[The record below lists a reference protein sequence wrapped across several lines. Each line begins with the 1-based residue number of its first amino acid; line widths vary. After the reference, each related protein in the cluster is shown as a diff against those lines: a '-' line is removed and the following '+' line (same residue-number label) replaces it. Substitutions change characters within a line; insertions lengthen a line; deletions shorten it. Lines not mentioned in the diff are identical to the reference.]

1 MRTGPGSPN
10 GSLGIESPQI
20 TVGGESG
27 TDLAPRVR
35 PTQRRAENTV
45 ALILDAA
52 ADLLDEIG
60 IHVLNT
66 NKVAERAKVKV
77 STVYRYYPNKVALV
91 VALMERLDAE
101 GMALFEPYI
110 EDLADPAKDWRK
122 TWGALVHDYV
132 NSLGNRRG
140 ALAIRRSVQAMPEL
154 QRINRRS
161 NEVLAK
167 EIAAALQKRG
177 VKVPASRLLTV
188 SLLLLYSGGAIVDDP
203 YLQEVTP
210 EIIDEM
216 VQMHLPYLATY
227 ID

>member
-1 MRTGPGSPN
+1 VSTRPGFSTRFPGSEPPR
-10 GSLGIESPQI
+10 SP
-20 TVGGESG
+20 VDGESD

-35 PTQRRAENTV
+35 PTQKRAEDTV
-45 ALILDAA
+45 ALILDSTAE
-52 ADLLDEIG
+52 LLDEIG

-77 STVYRYYPNKVALV
+77 STVYRYFPNKVALV
-91 VALMERLDAE
+91 VALMEQLDAE
-101 GMALFEPYI
+101 GVALFESYI
-110 EDLADPAKDWRK
+110 EDLADPAKDWRE

-140 ALAIRRSVQAMPEL
+140 ALAVRRSVQAMPEL

-161 NEVLAK
+161 NLVLAK

-188 SLLLLYSGGAIVDDP
+188 GLLLLSSGGAIVDDP
-203 YLQEVTP
+203 HLREVTP

-227 ID
+227 LD